1 MIKFKSDYKKL
12 THLCRISPIFK
23 TTQIA
28 TLQHLIYKHHQ
39 RDGSFDGVFCEK
51 CLIISQMIVEEKQG
65 PHFFNSSYFSFC
77 SLPRN
82 QP

>member
-1 MIKFKSDYKKL
+1 MEECSNNMERLL
-12 THLCRISPIFK
+12 TIS
-23 TTQIA
+23 
-28 TLQHLIYKHHQ
+28 LSHHQ

-51 CLIISQMIVEEKQG
+51 CLIISQMIVERIQG

-77 SLPRN
+77 SLSRN